1 METPSVRRSASTA
14 LLVVA
19 VLISATALSGQVQG
33 GFHLLGVLVALLPM
47 QCAALFWAWQR
58 VRD

>member
-1 METPSVRRSASTA
+1 MA

-19 VLISATALSGQVQG
+19 ALISATALSGQVQG
-33 GFHLLGVLVALLPM
+33 GFHPLGVVGALLPM

>member
-1 METPSVRRSASTA
+1 MESPSVRRSASTA

-19 VLISATALSGQVQG
+19 ALISATALSGQVQG
-33 GFHLLGVLVALLPM
+33 FHPLGVVGALLPM

>member
-1 METPSVRRSASTA
+1 MESPSVRRSASTA

-19 VLISATALSGQVQG
+19 ALISATALSGQVQG
-33 GFHLLGVLVALLPM
+33 GFHPLGVVDALLPM